1 MGGPGSGRHG
11 GILTDKCED
20 YRPIDLAWLKRKG
33 VLESWRWETINWSRG
48 GEVHS
53 SIQVKREHTGVRFRY
68 HTRKRGDE
76 WQDVNELMPFAY
88 TRTNFR
94 GRRRWFKCLS
104 CGRNC
109 RVLYGGTYYRCRIC
123 WGLRYESQYEPAWVR
138 PISKAQ
144 KIRERLGGSLSLD
157 DPFPEKPKGMHWK
170 TYIWLKR
177 QDDFLT
183 NRWAALTM
191 DWMGR
196 FSG

>member
-20 YRPIDLAWLKRKG
+20 YRPVDLTWLKRSG
-33 VLESWRWETINWSRG
+33 ILDSRRWATISWSRG

-68 HTRKRGDE
+68 RTRNRGDE
-76 WQDVNELMPFAY
+76 WQDVNELMPFAF
-88 TRTNFR
+88 TQTNFG
-94 GRRRWFKCLS
+94 GRRKWFECLS

-109 RVLYGGTYYRCRIC
+109 RVLYGGTYYRCRTC
-123 WGLRYESQYEPAWVR
+123 WSLRYESQYEPAWVR

-157 DPFPEKPKGMHWK
+157 DPFPEKPKGMHWT
-170 TYIWLKR
+170 TYNRLKR
-177 QDDFLT
+177 RDDFLT